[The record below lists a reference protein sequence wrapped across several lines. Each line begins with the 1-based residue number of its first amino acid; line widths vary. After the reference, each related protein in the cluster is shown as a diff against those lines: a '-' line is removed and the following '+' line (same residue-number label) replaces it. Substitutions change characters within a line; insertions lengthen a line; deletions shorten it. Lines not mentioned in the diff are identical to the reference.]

1 MPDAPR
7 PDGFER
13 RTFSAGTDA
22 DRGPAA
28 VQTPSD
34 SLRPGTQLNGIYEID
49 GLLASGGMG
58 EVYQGHAIQTGHRV
72 AIKVIRSEFA
82 DNELV
87 RSLFRNE
94 ASSLYHLH
102 HEAIVRYFI
111 FAVDP
116 AISRAYLAMDFV
128 EGEPLKRI
136 LRRGPMPVETVARLA
151 IRVAQGLHAAHTHR
165 QGITHRDVSPDN
177 IIIQDGDVGAAMIID
192 FGIARSTRAGTETIV
207 DSGFAGKYNYVSP
220 EQLGLFGGEVT
231 PKSDIYSLGLVLLA
245 ALRGA
250 PADMSGSPAEVI
262 GKRQAV
268 PALDGID
275 ERVQPILARMLQPDP
290 ADRPTSMLEI
300 LRAFGDLL
308 EPRQASAPPR
318 PLSRA
323 GSERRRLLPKLW
335 GGLAAIIAVTGAGLG
350 VYFLVLPPATKG
362 PAPPQARLEAPRLGP
377 APGIRPEL
385 GPPESTAQP
394 EVSRAR
400 RIALYVESYKDG
412 PCFRVR
418 ATNIGAASA
427 DIEGFGLSPAP
438 FDGLDRAFTQAFGF
452 EAGIKAMLIRP
463 AQCQVLAFLDAASAD
478 PRLTPHLEL
487 AERLLPAGRQLKG
500 SINIDKARIVAL
512 LLVSE
517 TGLIRNVTQF
527 LRQGEDVAF
536 DIPIDKPGHSGEPKL
551 LISVATR
558 EPLSSLAFAEEP
570 ASEELFA
577 KVRAEA
583 KEKRDEIGIGLGYF
597 QVQ

>member
-128 EGEPLKRI
+128 EGEPLSRI

-165 QGITHRDVSPDN
+165 QGISHRDVSPDN

-335 GGLAAIIAVTGAGLG
+335 GGLAAITALIGVGLG

-362 PAPPQARLEAPRLGP
+362 PALPQARLEPPQIRP
-377 APGIRPEL
+377 APGARLEP
-385 GPPESTAQP
+385 GPAEATPP
-394 EVSRAR
+394 EVSRAQQ
-400 RIALYVESYKDG
+400 IAAYVESYKDG

-438 FDGLDRAFTQAFGF
+438 FDGLDRAFAKAFGF
-452 EAGIKAMLIRP
+452 EAGIRAMLIRP
-463 AQCQVLAFLDAASAD
+463 AQCPVLAFLDAASGD
-478 PRLTPHLEL
+478 PRIMPPIRL
-487 AERLLPAGRQLKG
+487 AERLLPAGRPLKG
-500 SINIDKARIVAL
+500 SITIPKDKSIAL

-527 LRQGEDVAF
+527 LREGEELTF
-536 DIPIDKPGHSGEPKL
+536 DIPVEKPDQPGEPKL
-551 LISVATR
+551 LMAVATN
-558 EPLSSLAFAEEP
+558 EPLASLAFAEEL
-570 ASEELFA
+570 ASEEIFA

-583 KEKRDEIGIGLGYF
+583 KERQDELGIGLGYF